1 MLKKLK
7 ELVKKEDGQGMA
19 EYGLILAGVAVL
31 VIVVIYAL
39 GDRLV
44 ELFRSVVGSFR
55 ATTTTTPTT

>member
-1 MLKKLK
+1 MLKKMK

-31 VIVVIYAL
+31 VIVIIYAL

-44 ELFRSVVGSFR
+44 LLFEQVIGSFDKP
-55 ATTTTTPTT
+55 AG